1 MSEDVTRS
9 VEATTPGAAAAVAHR
24 RRTAPNGVWGMLL
37 LAATEATLFGTLLAT
52 YFYLRFRSAQW
63 PPPGI
68 EAPSVALPLALTAV
82 LVATTVPMALAAL
95 AARAGR
101 RGRCWALVALAFA
114 LQAGYLAW
122 QIVLYLDDLDK
133 FSPADTAYG
142 SIYFTLLGVHHA
154 HVAVGL
160 LLSVWVLGRL
170 ATGLTNYRVV
180 TVYAVALYWA
190 FVNFLAILVVA
201 AQVSPS

>member
-1 MSEDVTRS
+1 MT
-9 VEATTPGAAAAVAHR
+9 AA

-37 LAATEATLFGTLLAT
+37 LAATETALFGTLLAT
-52 YFYLRFRSAQW
+52 YFYLRLRSAHW

-68 EAPSVALPLALTAV
+68 EAPSVALPLALTGALV
-82 LVATTVPMALAAL
+82 LTTVPMALAAF
-95 AARAGR
+95 AAVAGR
-101 RGRCWALVALAFA
+101 ARRAWLLVAVTLIV
-114 LQAGYLAW
+114 QGGYLAW
-122 QIVLYLDDLDK
+122 QIVLYLSDLDK

-160 LLSVWVLGRL
+160 LLEAWLLIRL
-170 ATGLTNYRVV
+170 AGGLTRYR
-180 TVYAVALYWA
+180 TIAVQAIALYSA
-190 FVNFLAILVVA
+190 FVNVMAIFVVA